1 MLQTPPTPPGE
12 PSKRSICATLSWR
25 SSGDGGHLKKDIYSI
40 RKGIIL
46 IWNDIHPVTCMVK
59 TLPTF
64 HLKLSKG
71 VIIGG
76 NAFEKARIHKYTV
89 IVY

>member
-1 MLQTPPTPPGE
+1 M
-12 PSKRSICATLSWR
+12 I
-25 SSGDGGHLKKDIYSI
+25 
-40 RKGIIL
+40 
-46 IWNDIHPVTCMVK
+46 K

-76 NAFEKARIHKYTV
+76 NAFEKARIHKYTD

>member
-1 MLQTPPTPPGE
+1 M
-12 PSKRSICATLSWR
+12 I
-25 SSGDGGHLKKDIYSI
+25 
-40 RKGIIL
+40 
-46 IWNDIHPVTCMVK
+46 K

-76 NAFEKARIHKYTV
+76 NAFEKARIHKYTF
-89 IVY
+89 IVYYVLMFPIYVKSNTKNKKV

>member
-1 MLQTPPTPPGE
+1 
-12 PSKRSICATLSWR
+12 
-25 SSGDGGHLKKDIYSI
+25 
-40 RKGIIL
+40 
-46 IWNDIHPVTCMVK
+46 MVK

-76 NAFEKARIHKYTV
+76 NAFEKARIHKYTI
-89 IVY
+89 IVYYVLMFPIYTKSNTKTKKV